1 MERKEYVHVSYT
13 NSKLGGQIASI
24 NLPAGITCRKDAPC
38 FKNGCYATHGN
49 WLYPNVIQSLAS
61 NLKAYQDDP
70 NYYFEYIA
78 IKTKLTKYVRWHS
91 SGDIVDM
98 KYFEGMCKVA
108 RKNKDTHYL
117 CFTKKY
123 EIVNEFLAK
132 GKRIPKNLSV
142 VLSAWSD
149 WIPENP
155 YNLPV
160 TYVYG
165 KNFANELIPT
175 DAIPCAGKCEFCQ
188 ACWTLKKGQNVF
200 FKKH

>member
-1 MERKEYVHVSYT
+1 MGKTEYVHVSYT

-38 FKNGCYATHGN
+38 CQKGCYAKKGHFN
-49 WLYPNVIQSLAS
+49 YPNVIKSLAK
-61 NLKAYQDDP
+61 NLQAYKDNP
-70 NYYFEYIA
+70 NYYFECIA
-78 IKTKLTKYVRWHS
+78 IETKLNKYVRWHS

-98 KYFEGMCKVA
+98 QYFEGMCKVA

-123 EIVNEFLAK
+123 EIINEFLSK
-132 GKRIPKNLSV
+132 GKRIPKNLSI

-155 YNLPV
+155 YNLPM

-165 KNFANELIPT
+165 KGFANEQIPQ
-175 DAIPCAGKCEFCQ
+175 DAIPCMGKCQYCQ

-200 FKKH
+200 FYKH